1 MNNFDW
7 KFWLI
12 VIICYVVSIVTTLTI
27 IWFIHLFDNV
37 DASLTLI
44 DQCLENA
51 TENSQITVD
60 GYKLC

>member
-12 VIICYVVSIVTTLTI
+12 VIICYVVSIVTTLAI

-51 TENSQITVD
+51 TENFQITVD

>member
-1 MNNFDW
+1 M
-7 KFWLI
+7 
-12 VIICYVVSIVTTLTI
+12 VSTVRMIAHACDYMVYSS
-27 IWFIHLFDNV
+27 FDNV